1 MATRR
6 RVRFAVLAGLTFA
19 ALCTAQPAGVK
30 AVATV
35 SQLMQALIVP
45 ASNALFSVARQAPD
59 SDAGWAEVRNSAV
72 MLAESGNLLLIG
84 SRAEASDTWSATSRA
99 LIEAGATALKAAEAR
114 DPEGVGEAGN
124 QIIDA
129 CERCHEK
136 HWIR

>member
-6 RVRFAVLAGLTFA
+6 RVRFALLAGLALA
-19 ALCTAQPAGVK
+19 ALCRAQPSGVK

-35 SQLMQALIVP
+35 SQLMQAMIVP
-45 ASNALFSVARQAPD
+45 ASNALFNVARQVPD
-59 SDAGWAEVRNSAV
+59 SDADWAEVRNSAV

-84 SRAEASDTWSATSRA
+84 SRAEPSDTWASTSRA
-99 LIEAGATALKAAEAR
+99 LIEAGAGALKAAEAR
-114 DPEGVGEAGN
+114 DPEGVGEAAN
-124 QIIDA
+124 QMIDA